1 MLNKY
6 LQIIVHKYDVS
17 PEVYNYE
24 YQKIEE
30 NVLHKILSW
39 DRVQT
44 NPKHATGTI
53 CIYNESIESSS
64 AKCL

>member
-1 MLNKY
+1 M
-6 LQIIVHKYDVS
+6 S
-17 PEVYNYE
+17 PKVYNYE